1 MVSSHPD
8 KPNDDH
14 DINVSQP
21 GSTFSPVAMEEQYF
35 KKWPIHRFSIRQN
48 PALLRYIR
56 SLALVGGWNPPGKYW
71 SHSSLVI
78 WTGTNQVVDDLGI
91 PHFRNP
97 QVVDD
102 LGIPHFRNPQIDLG
116 EQPPWALP
124 AMGQRTLGP
133 ACSPGPTQ
141 PWHPSEV
148 GASKWGLVYHHILV
162 GYLTRF
168 YLVDCKSSCS
178 LKIMTLHRKF
188 RAPAICS
195 NPPNHHISS
204 RESQIRTSPLGPTT

>member
-97 QVVDD
+97 Q
-102 LGIPHFRNPQIDLG
+102 IDLG
-116 EQPPWALP
+116 EQPPWAP
-124 AMGQRTLGP
+124 PSHGPKDSRNRSSSNKGP